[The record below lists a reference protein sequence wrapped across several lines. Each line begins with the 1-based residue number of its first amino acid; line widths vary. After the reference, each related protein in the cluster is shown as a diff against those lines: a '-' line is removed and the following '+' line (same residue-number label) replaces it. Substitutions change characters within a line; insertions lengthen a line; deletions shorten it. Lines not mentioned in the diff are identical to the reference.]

1 VSDGVLEAVDPAASP
16 DSSAQAIPLF
26 QPVRAAA
33 ATPKTTARPPT
44 RLAYALPGMRYVY
57 RLTQPARRKCDEFR
71 SSLRGRCGKFTADMW
86 SVLPRALIV
95 AAAMSLA
102 FASPAAADPA
112 SYLHEVQPFYNNFS
126 VEQLLSEGLRVCS
139 ASRSGMK
146 APDAVQMVQN
156 DIGASVAAAGDI
168 VAAAVVHLDC

>member
-1 VSDGVLEAVDPAASP
+1 
-16 DSSAQAIPLF
+16 
-26 QPVRAAA
+26 
-33 ATPKTTARPPT
+33 
-44 RLAYALPGMRYVY
+44 
-57 RLTQPARRKCDEFR
+57 
-71 SSLRGRCGKFTADMW
+71 MW